1 MSEAPAHQVWAVIPA
16 LNEQATLGCVLE
28 AARAEG
34 LRTLVVDDGSTD
46 ETSGIAGRLADEC
59 IRHAHPHGYAGALA
73 SGMVTLAKRSDV
85 SWAVTLDADGQLE
98 PRDAV
103 ALVRGA
109 EQAGAAVA
117 VGIRERPPR
126 VLERVAA
133 ALCRAV
139 FGIAD
144 PFCGV
149 KAVRIDTL
157 RRYKGYA
164 GRNVNLALVVKALL
178 GGDRLHQAPVR
189 SAPRVAGA
197 SRFGS
202 VGVNLRMIKAILIVL
217 AMRLR
222 PGSRP

>member
-1 MSEAPAHQVWAVIPA
+1 MSEARVWAVIPA
-16 LNEQATLGCVLE
+16 LNEQASLAAVLE

-46 ETSGIAGRLADEC
+46 DTPAIAGRLADHC
-59 IRHAHPHGYAGALA
+59 LRHPQSRGYASALA
-73 SGMVTLAKRSDV
+73 SGMVTLAWRDDV
-85 SWAVTLDADGQLE
+85 TWAVTLDADGQLD

-109 EQAGAAVA
+109 QQSGAAVA

-126 VLERVAA
+126 VLERIAA
-133 ALCRAV
+133 ALCRTV

-157 RRYKGYA
+157 RRYRTYA

-178 GGDRLHQAPVR
+178 GGDKLHQAPVR
-189 SAPRVAGA
+189 SAPRLDGA

-202 VGVNLRMIKAILIVL
+202 LGGNLRMIKALLTVL

-222 PGSRP
+222 A

>member
-1 MSEAPAHQVWAVIPA
+1 MSEAAARHVWAVIPA
-16 LNEQATLGCVLE
+16 LNEQASLAAVLE

-46 ETSGIAGRLADEC
+46 DTSAIARRLADHC
-59 IRHAHPHGYAGALA
+59 LRHAQPHGYAGALA
-73 SGMVTLAKRSDV
+73 SGMVTLARRDDV
-85 SWAVTLDADGQLE
+85 AWAVTLDADGQLD

-109 EQAGAAVA
+109 EQSGAAVA
-117 VGIRERPPR
+117 VGIRDYPPR

-133 ALCRAV
+133 SLCRAV

-157 RRYKGYA
+157 RRYRTYA

-178 GGDRLHQAPVR
+178 GGDKLHQAPVR
-189 SAPRVAGA
+189 SAPRLDGA

-202 VGVNLRMIKAILIVL
+202 VAVNLRMIKALLTVL

-222 PGSRP
+222 LRA

>member
-1 MSEAPAHQVWAVIPA
+1 MSEARAHQVWAVIPA
-16 LNEQATLGCVLE
+16 LNEQATLASVLE
-28 AARAEG
+28 AARAQG

-46 ETSGIAGRLADEC
+46 DTSGIAKRLADEC
-59 IRHAHPHGYAGALA
+59 VRHAAPHGYAGALA
-73 SGMVTLAKRSDV
+73 SGMVTLARRDDV
-85 SWAVTLDADGQLE
+85 AWAVTLDADGQLD
-98 PRDAV
+98 PKDAA

-117 VGIRERPPR
+117 VGIREYPPR
-126 VLERVAA
+126 LLERAGA
-133 ALCRAV
+133 TLCRAV

-164 GRNVNLALVVKALL
+164 GRNVNLALVVQALL
-178 GGDRLHQAPVR
+178 GGDKLHQAPVG
-189 SAPRVAGA
+189 SAPRVDGA

-202 VGVNLRMIKAILIVL
+202 LGVNLRMIKAILTVL
-217 AMRLR
+217 AMRVR
-222 PGSRP
+222 PGARR